1 MKNKYINFSFIIFIF
16 LISLTAIFTF
26 QTNNSTL
33 AEQNQNINIPNISVN
48 DDYFCLKDYYHI
60 ETPNQDGFGTCWI
73 FSWVKSYETLL
84 LKTTGEHYDFSEAW
98 LTLCNKVENPSFTI
112 GRGGYQDSCH
122 NLATKYGL
130 LLESE
135 FPYDNLYGIASN
147 NYLEIYNMYKDKTH
161 SYGIYKYNMSNV
173 ASNYATKEEKI
184 SFVKSYLLENC
195 AIPTNIN
202 DSEFIYLNSNVFS
215 YSEKVLTHAVSIIGW
230 DDNASFTDN
239 NRIKHTG
246 TFIALN
252 SWGTDSNILHISYDD
267 PNVLNYL
274 YAFNENIILDESID
288 KNDIIITNSNAS
300 FDNYSF
306 PCAQIDNY
314 NKSQTKFL
322 DKNIFSYGDL
332 IDIEYK
338 YSNIENYNNVNIE
351 LVITKNNINQ
361 NKNFQITYKL
371 NNFIDLKTNGIVDSG
386 TYILTFNIDF
396 DNDGVVDNEIQH
408 IINIY
413 SNVEFSYILTARNT
427 KYETYQMFNTVLST
441 KEKNTIYAFSNAS
454 STIRFAPS
462 EYALIKNVFC
472 DNNDAFEF
480 KDFSEY
486 QSYSPYTT
494 TLLTFTLPSY
504 CNEFKLY
511 TFNMY
516 FQTYDNVYIQ
526 IEIKWYLLSNN
537 DNKIIVYNSPANNF
551 ETNTQKYFAFGE
563 NYTDI
568 NFQTKSKDF
577 THNYYYYNDTA
588 HKNLFSNSSITNS
601 LLDNYHDLAHKNL
614 YSDFNCKYAI
624 VYLEV
629 TNNLMFTY
637 TSQNLGS
644 NYHYGEQINIAI
656 PTPINDI
663 PTKTSLF
670 IKNENWPQGV
680 YCDPYT
686 FSIVGTP
693 MSTGDFYFDIEYE
706 INGEKQTVRFDFRIQ
721 KRYITYTIDS
731 KKSEYGETLLPL
743 TYQIK
748 KGSIASGDDIGI
760 ELSCDANSHSL
771 GKYLINSTVNNTNY
785 VAKYEYIFEPAYYT
799 VVKRNIKYELTNYVG
814 IYDGNSHTFDLKI
827 LNCNDCKIEYSLDKE
842 TYTTEIPTYKNITN
856 LPIYIKIS
864 EENSNTLNIESS
876 ITITPRELTLSN
888 IVNKKT
894 YNQQFQSPDVT
905 VENIISGDD
914 AKILVSK
921 GFVNSG
927 IYNIDIISQ
936 NPNYILNKTIQFE
949 IAKAIPRHQTKLV
962 FEYDNNIKSLNEIT
976 LPNGY
981 TFNSLDEKYEPN
993 KVYYATFTPS
1003 DTQNYEIAQN
1013 IEVIFIKKNNNSALM
1028 ITIITFALL
1037 IPISYVSLIIIK
1049 KQKKHKS

>member
-1 MKNKYINFSFIIFIF
+1 M
-16 LISLTAIFTF
+16 SLTTIFTF
-26 QTNNSTL
+26 QTNNSAL
-33 AEQNQNINIPNISVN
+33 AEQNQNINIPNVSVN

-60 ETPNQDGFGTCWI
+60 ETPNQDGFGSCWI
-73 FSWVKSYETLL
+73 FSWAKSYETLL

-98 LTLCNKVENPSFTI
+98 LVLCNKIENSSSTL
-112 GRGGYQDSCH
+112 GCGGHQTSCH
-122 NLATKYGL
+122 SLATKYGL

-135 FPYDNLYGIASN
+135 FPYDNLYGIDSN
-147 NYLEIYNMYKDKTH
+147 NYLEIYNMYKDKAKN
-161 SYGIYKYNMSNV
+161 YGLYKYNMSNV
-173 ASNYATKEEKI
+173 ANKLTTKEEKI

-195 AIPTNIN
+195 SIATDIN
-202 DSEFIYLNSNVFS
+202 DSEFVYLNNNVFS
-215 YSEKVLTHAVSIIGW
+215 YSEKTLNHAVSIIGW
-230 DDNASFTDN
+230 DDNATFNDKN
-239 NRIKHTG
+239 NITHTG

-267 PNVLNYL
+267 PNVLNHL
-274 YAFNENIILDESID
+274 YTFNENILLNDSID
-288 KNDIIITNSNAS
+288 TNNILITKSNSN
-300 FDNYSF
+300 FTNYSY
-306 PCAQIDNY
+306 PCAKVNNY
-314 NKSQTKFL
+314 EHSQTKFL

-371 NNFIDLKTNGIVDSG
+371 NNFIDLKTNDIVDSG

-396 DNDGVVDNEIQH
+396 DSDGVVDNEIQH

-441 KEKNTIYAFSNAS
+441 KEKNTIYAFSNTS

-494 TLLTFTLPSY
+494 TILTFTLPSY

-511 TFNMY
+511 TFNLY
-516 FQTYDNVYIQ
+516 FQTYENRYVQ

-537 DNKIIVYNSPANNF
+537 DEKVIIYNYPTENF

-568 NFQTKSKDF
+568 NFQTQSKDF
-577 THNYYYYNDTA
+577 THNYYYYND
-588 HKNLFSNSSITNS
+588 KECNLLYSNSSITS
-601 LLDNYHDLAHKNL
+601 SILDNYHDVKQTNKYTN
-614 YSDFNCKYAI
+614 YSLKYTL
-624 VYLEV
+624 VYPNV
-629 TNNLMFTY
+629 TNNWIFTY
-637 TSQNLGS
+637 ENQNLGS

-656 PTPINDI
+656 PTPVNDYQN
-663 PTKTSLF
+663 KTSLY

-686 FSIVGTP
+686 YSLVGVP
-693 MSTGDFYFDIEYE
+693 MTTGDFSFDIEYE
-706 INGEKQTVRFDFRIQ
+706 INGEKQTVHFDFRIQ

-842 TYTTEIPTYKNITN
+842 TYTTDIPTYKDVTN

-864 EENSNTLNIESS
+864 EENSNTLNIESI

-894 YNQQFQSPDVT
+894 YNQQFQSPDFT
-905 VENIISGDD
+905 VENIILGDD

-927 IYNIDIISQ
+927 IYNIDVISQ

-949 IAKAIPRHQTKLV
+949 ITKATPQHKSKLV
-962 FEYDNNIKSLNEIT
+962 FEYDNSIKSLRDIK

-981 TFNSLDEKYEPN
+981 TFNSLNENYEPN
-993 KVYYATFTPS
+993 KIYYATFTPD
-1003 DTQNYEIAQN
+1003 DTQNYITIDDIEI
-1013 IEVIFIKKNNNSALM
+1013 IFVKNNDKTILIIFATISLSTIIILGATTIFLKDKKKNIA
-1028 ITIITFALL
+1028 
-1037 IPISYVSLIIIK
+1037 K
-1049 KQKKHKS
+1049 K